1 MPTFG
6 RGVLFACFWS
16 QIAIESGRC
25 FFGSHFPV
33 VLLCNIAHFATEIH
47 FGHEKPEHAN
57 APIDHKVRSE
67 NEFILILNS
76 EEKLSTGR
84 CRSIFLSIE

>member
-6 RGVLFACFWS
+6 RGILFACFWS

-33 VLLCNIAHFATEIH
+33 ALLLTNDR

-57 APIDHKVRSE
+57 APIDHEVRSE

-84 CRSIFLSIE
+84 GRSIFLSIE